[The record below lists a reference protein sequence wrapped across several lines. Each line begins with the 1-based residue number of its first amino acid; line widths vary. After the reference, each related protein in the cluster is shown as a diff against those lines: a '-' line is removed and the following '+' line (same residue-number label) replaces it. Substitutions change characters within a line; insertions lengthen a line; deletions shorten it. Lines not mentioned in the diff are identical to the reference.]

1 MSGSMRALVHGLRER
16 AVRIAVDD
24 KVSATWLHKAADAL
38 EPRMAQG
45 RPRQRNREDGRLID
59 SLRADRTHLS
69 ESLQKHRMDAA
80 SYHAELARCTR
91 RLQATG
97 KCPPAV
103 LEDLQA
109 LLEDMSPTTYNQPRK
124 VR

>member
-1 MSGSMRALVHGLRER
+1 MSGGMRELVHGLRER
-16 AVRIAVDD
+16 ATRIAVDD

-38 EPRMAQG
+38 EPRMALG
-45 RPRQRNREDGRLID
+45 RPKRNQSDAKLIA

-69 ESLQKHRMDAA
+69 DTLQRHRQDAA
-80 SYHAELARCTR
+80 SNHKELTRCIR

-109 LLEDMSPTTYNQPRK
+109 LLEGMPHTTSHQPRK